1 MERGDWNMTEESYK
15 AREDVVMADLG
26 GGETALL
33 DQATMRYFTLNET
46 GRVIWDHL
54 KEGASIPK
62 IVEALVEA
70 FEVTPEEAGQSAR
83 EFLEDLLSEGL
94 IHKT

>member
-1 MERGDWNMTEESYK
+1 MEEETYK

-33 DQATMRYFTLNET
+33 DQSTMRYFTLNET

-54 KEGASIPK
+54 KEGATVPK
-62 IVEALVEA
+62 IVEALVSA
-70 FEVTPEEAGQSAR
+70 FDVTPEEAADSAR

-94 IHKT
+94 IHRS